1 MIDITNRTIVSSG
14 FGQIQLGI
22 TLTKWGQKHLKYR
35 IHYLPMLRTIQSPLP
50 YDEGLVETIRI
61 YNKAVQY
68 VLDVGWR
75 LRTYNKNKLHHE
87 TYYHIRENYPTL
99 QSSLVQCARDMAFN
113 MLKREKF
120 KNKKPLKKGLSGV
133 RFNQRTFTPF
143 LNSGQISISTINGR
157 KNYPLSI
164 PKYFRQYL
172 HGTVKSLTIRTKK
185 KKKKKKNRRII
196 AYLTVELPDVP
207 VQEPS
212 TFIGVDRGIK
222 RVAVCSNN
230 TFYPTNHILAVKWKY
245 QQLQKQLQSKGT
257 RTAKRKLSDLSGRE
271 RRFMTNENRKIAKW
285 IVDMP
290 YNCIVLEN
298 IKGLKQHS
306 KKKKIICKKVRRK
319 FRNWA
324 YYQLERVIIE
334 RAEKVGKSV
343 LFVSPKYT
351 SQRCWRCGYI
361 AKTNRLSQTTF
372 SCKKC
377 GFELNADLN
386 ASRNL
391 SDFGKAVIGRASVN
405 SPNVAVVPLTETIL
419 LLGRLLATSH

>member
-1 MIDITNRTIVSSG
+1 
-14 FGQIQLGI
+14 
-22 TLTKWGQKHLKYR
+22 
-35 IHYLPMLRTIQSPLP
+35 MLRTIQCPLP
-50 YDEGLVETIRI
+50 YDEGLVETIQI

-99 QSSLVQCARDMAFN
+99 QSSLVQCARDMACD

-120 KNKKPLKKGLSGV
+120 KHKKPLKKELSGV

-143 LNSGQISISTINGR
+143 LDSGQISISTINGR
-157 KNYPLSI
+157 KNYPISI

-172 HGTVKSLTIRTKK
+172 HGTVKSLTIRT
-185 KKKKKKNRRII
+185 KKKKNRRII

-230 TFYPTNHILAVKWKY
+230 NFYNTSHILAVKWEY
-245 QQLQKQLQSKGT
+245 QQLRKQLQSKGT
-257 RTAKRKLSDLSGRE
+257 RAAKRKLSDLSGRE

-285 IVDMP
+285 IVDMS

-306 KKKKIICKKVRRK
+306 KKKKTISKKVRRK
-319 FRNWA
+319 FGNWA
-324 YYQLERVIIE
+324 YYQLERFIIE

-351 SQRCWRCGYI
+351 SQRCWQCGYI

-372 SCKKC
+372 LCKEC

-391 SDFGKAVIGRASVN
+391 SDFGKAIIGRASVN